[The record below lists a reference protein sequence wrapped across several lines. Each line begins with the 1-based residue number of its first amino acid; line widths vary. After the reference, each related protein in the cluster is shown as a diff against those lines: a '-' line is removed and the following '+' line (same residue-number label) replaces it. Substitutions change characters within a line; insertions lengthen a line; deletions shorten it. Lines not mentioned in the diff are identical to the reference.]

1 MLMYVLHVMD
11 GHHFID
17 GHHCID
23 GFLLGISQIKT
34 ENTGI
39 VFGTLP
45 FVRIQRRRIE
55 DGDEE
60 LEMKN

>member
-1 MLMYVLHVMD
+1 MD

-23 GFLLGISQIKT
+23 GFLMGISQIKT